1 MVDEQ
6 TDLFSRY
13 CLEIAL
19 IKAIALSPPNMLDL
33 SHKGRKWGPTMK
45 RVERAAH
52 FMIHHIEDPFDLKQ
66 VADAAQCGT
75 RTLNEAF
82 QNYLNLSPLKFH
94 RQCKLE
100 AAYAQLTRG
109 KHNVTEVATQ
119 LGFENLGRF
128 ARAFHEQ
135 FGCKPS
141 EILKL

>member
-1 MVDEQ
+1 MIEDQ
-6 TDLFSRY
+6 ADLFSRY

-19 IKAIALSPPNMLDL
+19 IKAIALAPPNRLDL
-33 SHKGRKWGPTMK
+33 SQKGPKWSPMMK

-52 FMIHHIEDPFDLKQ
+52 FMVQHIEEPFDLKK
-66 VADAAQCGT
+66 VADSAKCST

-82 QNYLNLSPLKFH
+82 QNYLDTTPLKFH

-100 AAYAQLTRG
+100 AAYAMLIR
-109 KHNVTEVATQ
+109 
-119 LGFENLGRF
+119 FENMGRF
-128 ARAFHEQ
+128 AKAFQEQ